1 MQITPRFKAI
11 TLALAIAAPSLTP
24 AFAQDIGVASC
35 DSFLKTYSA
44 CVADKVPAEQRGVM
58 TTVMEQIKTNW
69 KAVAATAEGKTSLD
83 ATCKQT
89 AETMKKQVAA
99 LNCAW

>member
-1 MQITPRFKAI
+1 MQTSMRLKIITAAAAVAGSI
-11 TLALAIAAPSLTP
+11 TAAS
-24 AFAQDIGVASC
+24 AQEIGVASC
-35 DSFLKTYSA
+35 DSFLKTYSS
-44 CVADKVPAEQRGVM
+44 CVADKVPADQRGVM
-58 TTVMEQIKTNW
+58 TTAMEQIKSNW

-83 ATCKQT
+83 NICKQT